1 MKGLGNLLKYVK
13 NYKPLIGLNI
23 VFNIFVAIFSV
34 ISIPA
39 LIPILD
45 MLAGQTELVYEQPT
59 NLSLSSSQ
67 DDFIQFF
74 YYHLSQIIINNGEQR
89 AMAYICVTFVVI
101 FFFKNLFRYLS
112 VYVMA
117 PVRNGII
124 RDLRKELFDKSLSLP
139 LSYFS
144 EKRKGDLIARV
155 TADVQE
161 IEWSILNVLEI
172 FFREPFV
179 IIGSLIMMILISP
192 SLTLFVLVLILFTA
206 FVIGG
211 IGKALRSQSSEVQT
225 RLGSL
230 VSLLEETLSGMKVIK
245 GFNAEAYQATKFS
258 DENESYKTLLTRLL
272 RRRDLSSPLSEF
284 LGMATV
290 CVLLWYGFSEVLEEK
305 IKLASF
311 FSFLYAFFAI
321 ISPVKSFSKAY
332 YNVQKGLAS
341 VDRIEEVLKADVSIK
356 NIDNPKSIQELE
368 REVVY
373 KNVFFSYNEVE
384 NDVLQSIS
392 FTLKKGQTVALVGAS
407 GGGKTTIVDL
417 LPRFYDVTQGKIE
430 IDGVDIKNYKLNDL
444 RSLFGIVTQ
453 DAFLFNDTI
462 YNNIVFGLKN
472 KSKEDVIQAAKIA
485 NAHDFILEMGDGY
498 DTNVG
503 DRGSKLSGGQRQRIT
518 IARAILKDPEILI
531 LDEATSALD
540 SEAEKHVQ
548 DALVN
553 LLKNRTSIVIAHRL
567 STIQAADEILVLK
580 SGVIMERGN
589 HDDLMALK
597 GDYKKLV
604 DLQMV

>member
-1 MKGLGNLLKYVK
+1 MKGLGGLLKYIK

-23 VFNIFVAIFSV
+23 VFNILVAIFSV

-45 MLAGQTELVYEQPT
+45 MLAGQTTLVHDQPT
-59 NLSLSSSQ
+59 SLSSQ

-74 YYHLSQIIINNGEQR
+74 YYHLSQIIINNGAQK
-89 AMAYICVTFVVI
+89 AMAYICVAFVII

-124 RDLRKELFDKSLSLP
+124 RDLRKSLFDKSLYLP

-144 EKRKGDLIARV
+144 EQRKGDLISRI

-192 SLTLFVLVLILFTA
+192 SLTLFVLILILFTA

-225 RLGSL
+225 KMGNL

-245 GFNAEAYQATKFS
+245 GFNAEAYQAKKFN

-290 CVLLWYGFSEVLEEK
+290 CVLLWYGFSEVLDEK

-341 VDRIEEVLKADVSIK
+341 ADRIEEILKADVSIK
-356 NIDNPKSIQELE
+356 DIVNPKSIQKLE
-368 REVVY
+368 NQVEY

-384 NDVLQSIS
+384 NDVLQNIN
-392 FTLKKGQTVALVGAS
+392 FNLKKGQTIALVGPS

-417 LPRFYDVTQGKIE
+417 LPRFFDVTQGEIK
-430 IDGVDIKNYKLNDL
+430 IDGVDIRNYALNDL

-453 DAFLFNDTI
+453 DAFLFNDSI
-462 YNNIVFGLKN
+462 YNNIVFGLTN
-472 KSKEDVIQAAKIA
+472 KSKDDVVQAAKIA
-485 NAHDFILEMGDGY
+485 NAHDFILQMGDGY

-518 IARAILKDPEILI
+518 IARAILKNPEILI

-540 SEAEKHVQ
+540 SEAEKQVQ

-567 STIQAADEILVLK
+567 STVQDADEILVLK
-580 SGVIMERGN
+580 SGVIVERGN
-589 HDDLMALK
+589 HDELMALN

>member
-1 MKGLGNLLKYVK
+1 MKGLGGLLKYVK
-13 NYKPLIGLNI
+13 NYKSLIGLNI
-23 VFNIFVAIFSV
+23 VFNILVAIFSV

-39 LIPILD
+39 LTPILN
-45 MLAGQTELVYEQPT
+45 MLAGQTKLVHEPPT
-59 NLSLSSSQ
+59 SLSSK
-67 DDFIQFF
+67 DDIIQFL
-74 YYHLSQIIINNGEQR
+74 YYHLSQIIIENGAQR
-89 AMAYICVTFVVI
+89 AMAYICLIFVVI
-101 FFFKNLFRYLS
+101 FFFKNFFRYLS
-112 VYVMA
+112 AYVMA

-124 RDLRKELFDKSLSLP
+124 RDLRKALFDKSLNLP

-144 EKRKGDLIARV
+144 EQRKGDLISRI

-172 FFREPFV
+172 VFREPLL
-179 IIGSLIMMILISP
+179 ILGALIMMILISP

-206 FVIGG
+206 LVIGG
-211 IGKALRSQSSEVQT
+211 IGKVLRAQSGEVQS
-225 RLGSL
+225 RLGNI

-245 GFNAEAYQATKFS
+245 GFNAESYQSKKFDS
-258 DENESYKTLLTRLL
+258 ENESYKRLLTKLL

-290 CVLLWYGFSEVLEEK
+290 CVLLWYGFSEVLDNK
-305 IKLASF
+305 ITFGSF
-311 FSFLYAFFAI
+311 LTFLYAFFSI
-321 ISPVKSFSKAY
+321 IAPVKSFSKAY
-332 YNVQKGLAS
+332 YNVQKGLAAS
-341 VDRIEEVLKADVSIK
+341 DRIEEILEADISIK
-356 NIDNPKSIQELE
+356 DIENPKSIQQLE
-368 REVVY
+368 SNIEY
-373 KNVFFSYNEVE
+373 KNVSFAYNEVE
-384 NDVLQSIS
+384 NDVLQNIN
-392 FTLKKGQTVALVGAS
+392 FTLKKGQTIALVGPS

-417 LPRFYDVTQGKIE
+417 LPRFYEVTQGQIK
-430 IDGVDIKNYKLNDL
+430 IDGVDIRNYALNDL

-453 DAFLFNDTI
+453 DAFLFNDSI

-498 DTNVG
+498 ETNVG

-540 SEAEKHVQ
+540 SEAEKLVQ
-548 DALVN
+548 DALVQ

-567 STIQAADEILVLK
+567 STVQDADEILVLK
-580 SGVIMERGN
+580 SGMIVERGN
-589 HDDLMALK
+589 HQELMSME

-604 DLQMV
+604 ELQMV